1 MKRLTVFL
9 AAGLC
14 ACAAWAAAPDFAAIA
29 KQLQEDGAVSDFG
42 QDASTGLWIVTLGK
56 GATPEAAALEARKEM
71 AAFLSSQ
78 IQAASESTYAESDAG
93 IAETFRQMAR
103 VDINQL
109 LRGVRIE
116 SNRVVGEESVAV
128 AVMTQKTIDATNV
141 MRQAIAGDKPGT
153 VRANGEGPTKE
164 AALEAAK
171 RSALEQVMGTTVVA
185 SDASADGSLRSRVF
199 ADVQGAVS
207 AYRILD
213 EKQDGGVYRVSIVA
227 EIDKDELQD
236 SYGAQMKAIG
246 DPIFW
251 IDTENADAQSQIYD
265 FLMGKGLKTA
275 IQKGATADYR
285 VAVTPKFERR
295 THPINKRTG
304 TQLQLTV
311 VCYDKAGVQLFTLQ
325 NDPRKASTFVGTEE
339 RQRQITMEKAVKQIA
354 TPLHQ
359 RLQRAV
365 NDLTNNGRTIRMVF
379 RNVKTQ
385 EQCDKIERLAEEIN
399 DFPGASSAT
408 YALNEAV
415 SVATVRLTLK
425 GNPQDFLGLLRE
437 RVPDLPAT
445 LSVSTNK
452 IVFEF

>member
-1 MKRLTVFL
+1 MKRLTLLL

-29 KQLQEDGAVSDFG
+29 RQLQEDGAVSDFG

-116 SNRVVGEESVAV
+116 SNRVVGDESVAV

-164 AALEAAK
+164 VALEAAK

-213 EKQDGGVYRVSIVA
+213 EKQDGDVYRVSIVA

-251 IDTENADAQSQIYD
+251 IDSPNQDAQSQLSD

-275 IQKGATADYR
+275 IQKSA
-285 VAVTPKFERR
+285 
-295 THPINKRTG
+295 NKRTG

-385 EQCDKIERLAEEIN
+385 EQCDRIERLTEEIN

-437 RVPDLPAT
+437 RVPDLPAA

>member
-1 MKRLTVFL
+1 MKSLFYLVAF
-9 AAGLC
+9 C
-14 ACAAWAAAPDFAAIA
+14 VCVSVVWATAPDFAVIA
-29 KQLQEDGAVSDFG
+29 ERIRTDGAVSDFG
-42 QDASTGLWIVTLGK
+42 QDVSTGLWVVTLGK
-56 GATPEAAALEARKEM
+56 GTTPEAAALDARKEM

-78 IQAASESTYAESDAG
+78 IQAASESSYAEDDTG
-93 IAETFRQMAR
+93 IRETFRRMAR
-103 VDINQL
+103 IDINQL
-109 LRGVRIE
+109 LKGVRIE
-116 SNRVVGEESVAV
+116 SNRVVDGESVAV
-128 AVMTQKTIDATNV
+128 AVLTQKTVDAVTV
-141 MRQAIAGDKPGT
+141 MRRAIADEKPGT
-153 VRANGEGPTKE
+153 VTVSGEGSTMA

-171 RSALEQVMGTTVVA
+171 RSALEQVLGTAVVA
-185 SDASADGSLRSRVF
+185 SDASADGTFRNRVF

-207 AYRILD
+207 AYRILS
-213 EKQDGGVYRVSIVA
+213 ETRDGDTCRVKIVA
-227 EIDKDELQD
+227 EIDKNDLQD

-246 DPIFW
+246 DPLFW
-251 IDTENADAQSQIYD
+251 IDSPNQDAQSLLSD

-285 VAVTPKFERR
+285 VVVAPKFERR
-295 THPINKRTG
+295 THPIHKRTG

-339 RQRQITMEKAVKQIA
+339 RQRQIAMEKAVRQIGR
-354 TPLHQ
+354 PLHE

-365 NDLTNNGRTIRMVF
+365 DDLTNNGRSVRMVF
-379 RNVKTQ
+379 RNVKTL
-385 EQCDKIERLAEEIN
+385 EQCAFIERLTEEIN

-425 GNPQDFLGLLRE
+425 GNPQDFLSLLRE
-437 RVPDLPAT
+437 RVRDLPVA

>member
-1 MKRLTVFL
+1 MKSLFLSLTFCV
-9 AAGLC
+9 C
-14 ACAAWAAAPDFAAIA
+14 ASVVWAAAPDFAAVA
-29 KQLQEDGAVSDFG
+29 ERMRADGVVSDFG
-42 QDASTGLWIVTLGK
+42 QDTSTGLWVVTLGK
-56 GATPEAAALEARKEM
+56 GTTPEAAALDARKEI

-78 IQAASESTYAESDAG
+78 IQAASESTYTEDDAG
-93 IAETFRQMAR
+93 IKETFRQMAR

-109 LRGVRIE
+109 LKGVRIE
-116 SNRVVGEESVAV
+116 SNRVVDGESVAV
-128 AVMTQKTIDATNV
+128 AVMTQKTIDATNI
-141 MRQAIAGDKPGT
+141 MRQAIADEKPNT
-153 VRANGEGPTKE
+153 VTASGEGATKE
-164 AALEAAK
+164 AALESAK

-185 SDASADGSLRSRVF
+185 SDASADGSLRNRVF

-213 EKQDGGVYRVSIVA
+213 EKQDGGTYRVKIVA

-246 DPIFW
+246 DPLFW
-251 IDTENADAQSQIYD
+251 IDSSNQDAQSLLSD

-275 IQKGATADYR
+275 IQKGASADYR
-285 VAVTPKFERR
+285 VVITPKFERR
-295 THPINKRTG
+295 THPMNKRTG

-339 RQRQITMEKAVKQIA
+339 RQRQIAMEKAVKQIGK
-354 TPLHQ
+354 PLHE

-385 EQCDKIERLAEEIN
+385 EQCAFVERLTEEIN

-408 YALNEAV
+408 YALNESV

-425 GNPQDFLGLLRE
+425 GNPQDFVGLLRE
-437 RVPDLPAT
+437 RVKELPAA